1 MTNAELFNKWIE
13 ERDKVVKTYDVNAF
27 KKFFK
32 KWQKIGVYEKSMPL
46 PPDNVIE
53 ISLRKMVYHMTSA
66 TKAEKK
72 EAEEWLYAHG
82 SSPDI

>member
-1 MTNAELFNKWIE
+1 MTTKKLFKKWMV
-13 ERDKVVKTYDVNAF
+13 ERDKVVKTYDVYAF
-27 KKFFK
+27 KEFFK
-32 KWQKIGVYEKSMPL
+32 KWQKLGVYEKSMPL
-46 PPDNVIE
+46 PPDYVIE

-66 TKAEKK
+66 TETERK